1 MPNFKDHQT
10 KLSLRQFFTT
20 QTWWGKIIGA
30 IMGYLMAGP
39 AGALFGILVGN
50 LFDRGLAQHFAH
62 PYWHYHSE
70 KREQIQKK
78 FFEATFEVMGH
89 MAKID
94 GRVSEQE
101 IKLASSLMQEM
112 KLNSKQKRQARE
124 LFRKGKSAE
133 FDLKKELSEL
143 RITLQENP
151 ELLKLFVEIQYR
163 AAQTDSLS
171 ANKLEAMNTIL
182 RYLGFAPLHEQYR
195 FYEDFDYK
203 PYTNHSREYTHSNH
217 SSSKSYRQHQP
228 RNSLTHAFAILE
240 VSPNANKQE
249 VKKAYRRLMSKNHP
263 DKLIAQGLPEEMIR
277 LANDKTQKISKAYEQ
292 ICASKGW

>member
-1 MPNFKDHQT
+1 MN
-10 KLSLRQFFTT
+10 LRQFFTT

-30 IMGYLMAGP
+30 IMGYLMAGS

-70 KREQIQKK
+70 TREQIQKK
-78 FFEATFEVMGH
+78 FFEVTFSVMGH
-89 MAKID
+89 MAKTD
-94 GRVSEQE
+94 GRVSEEE
-101 IKLASSLMQEM
+101 IKLASALMQEM
-112 KLNSKQKRQARE
+112 KLNSKQKKQARE
-124 LFRKGKSAE
+124 LFRKGKSAG
-133 FDLKKELSEL
+133 FDLEKELTEL
-143 RITLQENP
+143 RLALHDNS
-151 ELLKLFVEIQYR
+151 ELLKLFIEIQYR

-171 ANKLEAMNTIL
+171 ANKLDAMNTIL
-182 RYLGFAPLHEQYR
+182 RYLGFAPLYEQYR
-195 FYEDFDYK
+195 FYEDFDYN
-203 PYTNHSREYTHSNH
+203 PNAHSKEQAHTHR
-217 SSSKSYRQHQP
+217 SSSSRQSTHRP
-228 RNSLTHAFAILE
+228 SDSLAQAFAILE
-240 VSPNANKQE
+240 VDQNASKQE